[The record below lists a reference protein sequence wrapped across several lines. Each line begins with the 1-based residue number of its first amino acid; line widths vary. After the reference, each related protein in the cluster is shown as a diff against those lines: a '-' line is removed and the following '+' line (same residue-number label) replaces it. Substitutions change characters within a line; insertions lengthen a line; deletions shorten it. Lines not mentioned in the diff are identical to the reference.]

1 MKMTLS
7 EELTWRGFVHQ
18 TTLPSLAALDKKT
31 WTFYHGYDASADS
44 LTIGNLAAIMLDKTF
59 IRHGHKAVI
68 LAGGATSLIGD
79 PGGKDSER
87 PLQPEAVVAAN
98 VAKVKKQMEHLFG
111 RRVHMVNNLD
121 WFKNERLLDF
131 LRSVGKHFSMTP
143 LVQRDYIAKRMGKE
157 GSGISYTEFSYTLLQ
172 GYDFLQLFQTK
183 GVELQLAGSDQWGNV
198 LSGIEL
204 IRRVTGRE
212 AHAITMPLIIDST
225 TGKKFGKSEDGAI
238 WLDANKT
245 SVYRFYQFW
254 LNLAD
259 DAAVDYLKIYT
270 ELDKP
275 AVDAIAREFNA
286 DRAARLAQK
295 TLAFE
300 VTKLVHGQQKAESV
314 RRVSEVLFGS
324 GHYHSLTNQDFDVLK
339 AELPVVKA
347 QDTLARTLV
356 EAGLASSNTEA
367 VNFITG
373 GAVYINGQRVSAGEI
388 PRFMRGPNVLKRG
401 KNSFAV
407 VVSK

>member
-7 EELTWRGFVHQ
+7 EELTWRGYVHQ

-98 VAKVKKQMEHLFG
+98 VAKVKKQIEHLFG

-143 LVQRDYIAKRMGKE
+143 LVQRDYIAKRMGKD

-172 GYDFLQLFQTK
+172 GYDFLKLFQTK

-204 IRRVTGRE
+204 IRRVTGKE
-212 AHAITMPLIIDST
+212 AHAITMPLIIDSA
-225 TGKKFGKSEDGAI
+225 TGKKFGKSENGAI

-259 DAAVDYLKIYT
+259 ETAVDYLKIYT

-275 AVDAIAREFNA
+275 EVDAIAREFNA
-286 DRAARLAQK
+286 DRPARLAQK

-314 RRVSEVLFGS
+314 RRVSEVLFGG

-373 GAVYINGQRVSAGEI
+373 GAVYINGQRVRAGEI
-388 PRFMRGPNVLKRG
+388 PRFKHGLNILKRG